1 MGSKWIL
8 VKPKDLVMPK
18 IKTKKAAAKRFKITA
33 SGKIKR
39 AKANC
44 EHILTKM
51 SRSHKN
57 RLKAGGYVSKGDMKN
72 VLNCLRNG

>member
-1 MGSKWIL
+1 
-8 VKPKDLVMPK
+8 MPK
-18 IKTKKAAAKRFKITA
+18 IKTKKAAAKRFKITS

-39 AKANC
+39 ARANV

-57 RLKAGGYVSKGDMKN
+57 RLKKGGYVVKADVKN
-72 VLNCLRNG
+72 VLRCLRNG

>member
-1 MGSKWIL
+1 
-8 VKPKDLVMPK
+8 MPK

-39 AKANC
+39 AKANV

-51 SRSHKN
+51 SRKHKN
-57 RLKAGGYVSKGDMKN
+57 RLKSGGYVSAADKKN
-72 VLNCLRNG
+72 VLKCLRNG